1 MNKKILFLIIISVF
15 LGLLIVRQFLLS
27 EKIKKE
33 INIDT
38 SQTLA
43 YEVSDLFTTNEKLK
57 EEVDI
62 LSSEVNDL
70 KKTFQDTKIA
80 NETLDEKI
88 KKYEIILGL
97 EDVKGSGVKINFDKK
112 IASIQIVDLI
122 NALKNIGAEAI
133 SINGKR
139 LLPSSSVVEGI
150 FSPNVIIEVIGDKE
164 ILYSSLIRSGGIIDQ
179 IGYGQVTA
187 VDGIIIPAK

>member
-1 MNKKILFLIIISVF
+1 MNKKILFLIIISIV
-15 LGLLIVRQFLLS
+15 LGLLVARQFLLS

-33 INIDT
+33 VNIDT

-43 YEVSDLFTTNEKLK
+43 YEVAELFSANEKLK
-57 EEVDI
+57 DEINKLSGEVD
-62 LSSEVNDL
+62 DL
-70 KKTFQDTKIA
+70 QKTFQDTKKA
-80 NETLDEKI
+80 DETLDEKL

-97 EDVKGSGVKINFDKK
+97 KEVYGPGVQVKFDKK
-112 IASIQIVDLI
+112 IASIQIIDLI

-139 LLPSSSVVEGI
+139 LLPTSSIVEGI
-150 FSPNVIIEVIGDKE
+150 FSPVVSVEAIGEKE
-164 ILYSSLIRSGGIIDQ
+164 ILYSSLTRSGGIIDQ

-187 VDGIIIPAK
+187 VDDIIIPVK